1 MAVFIFSLI
10 FLSLATFFH
19 LSAGS
24 REQRSTKA
32 EIQFWHS
39 VGTYN
44 KEILNSMIDTYNKSQ
59 KGIIV
64 RGAFQGNEED
74 LYLKLNSKENL
85 PDLALIPVHY
95 VRTLQKNN
103 IIVDISA
110 SISNRQMEDIPQ
122 KYWESVRLDGDVYGV
137 PFSFNTNLLFINQHI
152 LRISGTWREPEPA
165 TWDEIFTLAQKIRD
179 NTSGRWSIFI
189 PMETLTHF
197 ISFVQSFSG
206 KPLFQQQRLVV
217 NSEDAI
223 RAMSTLQ
230 EFVYTHDFMPPK
242 ITMSEGEQ
250 IFLSG
255 KLGIMMAPSSILVRI
270 QTNLP
275 YNLTVWNLPTANE
288 VNPTI
293 TGTCLVLTQS
303 AGKKQR
309 ETFKFVEY
317 LSDFENAIKWH
328 THTGSPAIL
337 SSVKSSL
344 DLLIFYEENPNYMT
358 PIIETEKGTI
368 FTSPFDYFTV
378 NTIMKSALE
387 RIMLGGEDPRTIL
400 NSVQTEL
407 DSLKLD

>member
-1 MAVFIFSLI
+1 
-10 FLSLATFFH
+10 
-19 LSAGS
+19 
-24 REQRSTKA
+24 
-32 EIQFWHS
+32 
-39 VGTYN
+39 
-44 KEILNSMIDTYNKSQ
+44 MIDTYNKSQ

-74 LYLKLNSKENL
+74 LYLKLNSQENL
-85 PDLALIPVHY
+85 PDLVLIPVHY
-95 VRTLQKNN
+95 VRALQQNK

-110 SISNRQMEDIPQ
+110 PVLNKLMGDIPQ
-122 KYWESVRLDGDVYGV
+122 KYWESVLLDGDIYGI
-137 PFSFNTNLLFINQHI
+137 PFSFNSNLLFVNQHI
-152 LRISGTWREPEPA
+152 LRISGTWREPDPA
-165 TWDEIFTLAQKIRD
+165 TWDEIFTLARKIRD
-179 NTSGRWSIFI
+179 YTSGKWSIFI
-189 PMETLTHF
+189 PMETLSHF

-206 KPLFQQQRLVV
+206 MPLFEQQRLVV

-255 KLGIMMAPSSILVRI
+255 KLGIMMAPSSMLVRT

-275 YNLTVWNLPTANE
+275 YNLTVWNLPTADT
-288 VNPTI
+288 VNPII
-293 TGTCLVLTQS
+293 TGICFVLTQS

-309 ETFKFVEY
+309 EIFKFVEY
-317 LSDFENAIKWH
+317 LAEFENAIKWH

-337 SSVKSSL
+337 TSAKNSL

-358 PIIETEKGTI
+358 PIIEIEKGTI
-368 FTSPFDYFTV
+368 FTPRFDYFTF
-378 NTIMKSALE
+378 NKIMKSALE

-407 DSLKLD
+407 DSLNLD